1 MKSVIKESI
10 HDAVT
15 TIPLMLGFV
24 LLLAAM
30 VNLCS
35 CSSYRKSVHTQT
47 SEQTDTAFQRTRQL
61 DLSVSRLVTSK
72 DSGWSRIVIFDTS
85 LPALELTGLPP
96 VKAIIETGST
106 KQEAT
111 EETSLAQNND
121 STSVEIHTESQKE
134 EENDKEVEVGDTK
147 PFNWLLWGLLLGG
160 CSVIA
165 IIIKIKL

>member
-1 MKSVIKESI
+1 MKSAIKESI

-15 TIPLMLGFV
+15 TIPPMLGFV
-24 LLLAAM
+24 FLLAAM

-61 DLSVSRLVTSK
+61 DLSVSRLVASK

-85 LPALELTGLPP
+85 LPMLELTGLPP
-96 VKAIIETGST
+96 VKAIIETGNAR
-106 KQEAT
+106 QETT
-111 EETSLAQNND
+111 EETSLAQDND
-121 STSVEIHTESQKE
+121 STSVEIHAESQKVE
-134 EENDKEVEVGDTK
+134 KNDKKVEVGDTK

-160 CSVIA
+160 CSIIA
-165 IIIKIKL
+165 IIIKVKL

>member
-1 MKSVIKESI
+1 MKSAIKESI

-35 CSSYRKSVHTQT
+35 CSSYRKSVHAQT

-96 VKAIIETGST
+96 VKAIIETGGT
-106 KQEAT
+106 RQETT
-111 EETSLAQNND
+111 EETSLAQDND

-134 EENDKEVEVGDTK
+134 EENDKEVEVGDAK
-147 PFNWLLWGLLLGG
+147 PFNWLLWGLLIGG

-165 IIIKIKL
+165 IIIKMKL

>member
-61 DLSVSRLVTSK
+61 DLSVSRLVASK

-85 LPALELTGLPP
+85 LPMLELTGLPP

-106 KQEAT
+106 RQETA
-111 EETSLAQNND
+111 EEASLAQDND
-121 STSVEIHTESQKE
+121 STSVEIHTELQKE
-134 EENDKEVEVGDTK
+134 EENDKEVEIVDTK

>member
-1 MKSVIKESI
+1 MKSAIKESI

-35 CSSYRKSVHTQT
+35 CSSYRKSVHAQT

-72 DSGWSRIVIFDTS
+72 DSGWSRIVIFDTT

-106 KQEAT
+106 RQETT
-111 EETSLAQNND
+111 EETSLAQDND
-121 STSVEIHTESQKE
+121 STSVEIHAESQKE
-134 EENDKEVEVGDTK
+134 EKSDKEVEVGDAK
-147 PFNWLLWGLLLGG
+147 PFNWLLWGLLIGG

>member
-1 MKSVIKESI
+1 MKSTIKESI

-15 TIPLMLGFV
+15 TIPPMLGFV

-35 CSSYRKSVHTQT
+35 CSSYKKSVHTQT

-61 DLSVSRLVTSK
+61 DLSVSRLVASK

-106 KQEAT
+106 KQETT
-111 EETSLAQNND
+111 EETSLAQDND
-121 STSVEIHTESQKE
+121 STSVEIHAESQKE
-134 EENDKEVEVGDTK
+134 EENSKEVEVGDTK

>member
-1 MKSVIKESI
+1 MKSAVKESI

-15 TIPLMLGFV
+15 TIPMMLGFV

-61 DLSVSRLVTSK
+61 DLSVSRLVASK

-85 LPALELTGLPP
+85 LPMLELTGLPP
-96 VKAIIETGST
+96 VKAIIETGNAR
-106 KQEAT
+106 QETT
-111 EETSLAQNND
+111 EETSLAQDND
-121 STSVEIHTESQKE
+121 STSVEIHAESQKE

-165 IIIKIKL
+165 IIIKVKL

>member
-15 TIPLMLGFV
+15 TIPMMLGFV

-106 KQEAT
+106 RQETT
-111 EETSLAQNND
+111 EESSLAQDND
-121 STSVEIHTESQKE
+121 STSVEIRAESQKE
-134 EENDKEVEVGDTK
+134 EENDKEVEVGDAK

-165 IIIKIKL
+165 IIIKMKL

>member
-1 MKSVIKESI
+1 MKSTIKESI

-15 TIPLMLGFV
+15 TIPMMLGIVF
-24 LLLAAM
+24 LLAAM

-35 CSSYRKSVHTQT
+35 CSSYKKSVHTRT

-61 DLSVSRLVTSK
+61 DLSVSRLVASK

-106 KQEAT
+106 RQETT
-111 EETSLAQNND
+111 EEASLAQDND
-121 STSVEIHTESQKE
+121 STSVEIHAESQKE
-134 EENDKEVEVGDTK
+134 EENDKEAEVGDAK

>member
-1 MKSVIKESI
+1 MKSAIKESI

-24 LLLAAM
+24 FLLAAM

-61 DLSVSRLVTSK
+61 DLSVSRLVASK
-72 DSGWSRIVIFDTS
+72 DSGWSRIVVFDTS
-85 LPALELTGLPP
+85 LPSLELTGLPP

-106 KQEAT
+106 RQETT
-111 EETSLAQNND
+111 EESSLAQDND
-121 STSVEIHTESQKE
+121 STSVEIRAESQKE
-134 EENDKEVEVGDTK
+134 EENDKEVEVGDAK
-147 PFNWLLWGLLLGG
+147 PFNWLLWGLLIGG

-165 IIIKIKL
+165 IIIKMKL

>member
-15 TIPLMLGFV
+15 TIPLMLGLVF
-24 LLLAAM
+24 LLAAM

-85 LPALELTGLPP
+85 LPMLELTGLPP
-96 VKAIIETGST
+96 VKAIIETGGT
-106 KQEAT
+106 RQETT
-111 EETSLAQNND
+111 EETSLAQDND
-121 STSVEIHTESQKE
+121 STSVEIHAESQKE
-134 EENDKEVEVGDTK
+134 EENNKEVEVGDAK

-165 IIIKIKL
+165 IIIKVKL

>member
-1 MKSVIKESI
+1 MKSTIKESI

-15 TIPLMLGFV
+15 TIPMMLGIV

-30 VNLCS
+30 VNLCI
-35 CSSYRKSVHTQT
+35 CSSYRKSVHTRT

-61 DLSVSRLVTSK
+61 DLSVSRLVASK

-85 LPALELTGLPP
+85 LPMLELTGLPP

-106 KQEAT
+106 RQEAT
-111 EETSLAQNND
+111 EETSLAQDND

-165 IIIKIKL
+165 LIIKIKL

>member
-1 MKSVIKESI
+1 MKSAIKESI

-61 DLSVSRLVTSK
+61 DLSVSRLVASK
-72 DSGWSRIVIFDTS
+72 DSGWSRIVIFDTA
-85 LPALELTGLPP
+85 LPVLELTGLPP

-106 KQEAT
+106 RQETT
-111 EETSLAQNND
+111 EETSLAQDND

-134 EENDKEVEVGDTK
+134 EKNDKEVEIGDTK
-147 PFNWLLWGLLLGG
+147 PVNWLLWGLLLGG

-165 IIIKIKL
+165 IIIKVKL

>member
-1 MKSVIKESI
+1 MKSAIKESI

-15 TIPLMLGFV
+15 TIPPMLGFV

-35 CSSYRKSVHTQT
+35 CSSYRKSVHART

-96 VKAIIETGST
+96 VKAIIETGGT
-106 KQEAT
+106 RQEAT
-111 EETSLAQNND
+111 EETSLAQDND
-121 STSVEIHTESQKE
+121 STSVEIHTESHKE
-134 EENDKEVEVGDTK
+134 EENDKEVEVGYTK

>member
-1 MKSVIKESI
+1 MKSTIKESI

-15 TIPLMLGFV
+15 TIPMMLGIVF
-24 LLLAAM
+24 LLAAM

-35 CSSYRKSVHTQT
+35 CSSYKKSVHART

-61 DLSVSRLVTSK
+61 DLSVSRLVASK

-106 KQEAT
+106 RQETT
-111 EETSLAQNND
+111 EETSLAQDND
-121 STSVEIHTESQKE
+121 STSVEIHAESQKE
-134 EENDKEVEVGDTK
+134 EENDKEAEVGDTK

>member
-1 MKSVIKESI
+1 MKSAIKESI

-35 CSSYRKSVHTQT
+35 CSSYRKSVHAQT

-96 VKAIIETGST
+96 VKAIIETGSAR
-106 KQEAT
+106 QETT
-111 EETSLAQNND
+111 EETSLAQDND

-134 EENDKEVEVGDTK
+134 EENDKEVEVGDAK
-147 PFNWLLWGLLLGG
+147 PFNWLLWGLLIGG

-165 IIIKIKL
+165 IIIKMKL

>member
-1 MKSVIKESI
+1 MKSTIKESI

-15 TIPLMLGFV
+15 TIPMMLGIVF
-24 LLLAAM
+24 LLAAM

-35 CSSYRKSVHTQT
+35 CSSYRKSVHART
-47 SEQTDTAFQRTRQL
+47 SEQADTAFQRTRQL
-61 DLSVSRLVTSK
+61 DLSVSRLVASK

-106 KQEAT
+106 RQETT
-111 EETSLAQNND
+111 EETSLAQDND
-121 STSVEIHTESQKE
+121 STSVKIHTESQKE

-165 IIIKIKL
+165 IIIKVKL

>member
-1 MKSVIKESI
+1 MKSAIKESI

-15 TIPLMLGFV
+15 TIPMMLGFV

-106 KQEAT
+106 RQETT
-111 EETSLAQNND
+111 EESSLAQDND
-121 STSVEIHTESQKE
+121 STSVEIRAESQKE
-134 EENDKEVEVGDTK
+134 EENDKEVEVGDAK

-165 IIIKIKL
+165 IIIKMKL

>member
-1 MKSVIKESI
+1 MKSAIKESI

-35 CSSYRKSVHTQT
+35 CSSYRKSVHAQT

-61 DLSVSRLVTSK
+61 DLSVSRLVASK

-106 KQEAT
+106 RQETT
-111 EETSLAQNND
+111 EETSLAQGND
-121 STSVEIHTESQKE
+121 STSVEIHAESQKE
-134 EENDKEVEVGDTK
+134 EENDKEVEVGDAK
-147 PFNWLLWGLLLGG
+147 PFNWLLWGLLIGG

-165 IIIKIKL
+165 IIIKMKL

>member
-1 MKSVIKESI
+1 MKSTIKESI

-15 TIPLMLGFV
+15 TIPPMLGFV

-35 CSSYRKSVHTQT
+35 CSSYKKSVHTQT

-61 DLSVSRLVTSK
+61 DLSVSRLVASK

-96 VKAIIETGST
+96 VKAIIETGS
-106 KQEAT
+106 KRQETT
-111 EETSLAQNND
+111 EETSLAQDND
-121 STSVEIHTESQKE
+121 STSVEIHAESQKE
-134 EENDKEVEVGDTK
+134 EESDKEVEVGDTK
-147 PFNWLLWGLLLGG
+147 PINWLLWGLLLGG

-165 IIIKIKL
+165 IIIKVKL

>member
-1 MKSVIKESI
+1 MKSAIKETI

-15 TIPLMLGFV
+15 TMSMMLGFV
-24 LLLAAM
+24 FLLAAI

-35 CSSYRKSVHTQT
+35 CSSYRKSVHAQT

-61 DLSVSRLVTSK
+61 DLSVSRLVASK

-85 LPALELTGLPP
+85 LPSLELTGLPP

-106 KQEAT
+106 RQETT
-111 EETSLAQNND
+111 EETSLAQDND

-134 EENDKEVEVGDTK
+134 EENNKEVEVGDAK

>member
-1 MKSVIKESI
+1 MKSAIKESI

-85 LPALELTGLPP
+85 LPSFELTGLPP

-106 KQEAT
+106 RQGAT
-111 EETSLAQNND
+111 EETSLAQGND
-121 STSVEIHTESQKE
+121 STSVEIHAESQKE
-134 EENDKEVEVGDTK
+134 EENDKEVEVGDAK
-147 PFNWLLWGLLLGG
+147 PFNWLLWGLLIGG

-165 IIIKIKL
+165 IIIKMKL

>member
-1 MKSVIKESI
+1 MKSTIKESI

-15 TIPLMLGFV
+15 TIPPMLGFV

-61 DLSVSRLVTSK
+61 DLSVSRLVASK

-106 KQEAT
+106 KQETT
-111 EETSLAQNND
+111 EETSLAQDND
-121 STSVEIHTESQKE
+121 STSVEIHAESQKE
-134 EENDKEVEVGDTK
+134 EENNKEVKVGDTK
-147 PFNWLLWGLLLGG
+147 PINWLLWGLLLGG

-165 IIIKIKL
+165 IIIKVKL

>member
-1 MKSVIKESI
+1 MKSAIKESI

-15 TIPLMLGFV
+15 TIPMMLGFV

-85 LPALELTGLPP
+85 LPSLELTGLPP

-106 KQEAT
+106 RQETT
-111 EETSLAQNND
+111 EESSLAQDND
-121 STSVEIHTESQKE
+121 STSVEIRAESQKE
-134 EENDKEVEVGDTK
+134 EESDKEVEVGDAK
-147 PFNWLLWGLLLGG
+147 PFNWLLWGLLIGG

-165 IIIKIKL
+165 IIIKMKL